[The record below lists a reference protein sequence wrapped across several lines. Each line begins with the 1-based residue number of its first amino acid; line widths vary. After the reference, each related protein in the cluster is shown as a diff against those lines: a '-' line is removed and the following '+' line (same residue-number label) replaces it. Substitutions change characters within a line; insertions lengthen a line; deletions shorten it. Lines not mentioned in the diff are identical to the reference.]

1 MMMFVKYKNQPAIN
15 LDKIVKIDVFIDD
28 PSYANFWINFYS
40 NHEVVDQWRF
50 NDMKERDQVLKVLH
64 DRFVVDIT
72 DDIENS

>member
-1 MMMFVKYKNQPAIN
+1 MMFVKYKNQPAIN